1 MTTMSQ
7 YVNQLIKHRLE
18 RLSDDLRHT
27 ESQIESCR
35 EEDKRL
41 VQYREELLNERDEL
55 RRELK

>member
-1 MTTMSQ
+1 MSE
-7 YVNQLIKHRLE
+7 YVNRLIEKRLE

-41 VQYREELLNERDEL
+41 VQYREELFNERDEL